1 MESVL
6 YITSNAIR
14 IYAISI
20 FITSFFGKSR
30 LSPGMNRL
38 IYLLYFLISTVG

>member
-20 FITSFFGKSR
+20 FITSFLGKSR

-38 IYLLYFLISTVG
+38 IYLLYFLI